1 MLCNVDHQICSLKR
15 SLQLILYI
23 SLNDSNLPLRIYFLT
38 AVLQW
43 LCVHGILMDQ
53 VLSAVI
59 VTSVQLS
66 GQTDTEVTFK
76 LDGIAITSVL
86 ILNAHHLY

>member
-1 MLCNVDHQICSLKR
+1 M
-15 SLQLILYI
+15 LYI

-38 AVLQW
+38 AVRQW

-86 ILNAHHLY
+86 IFNAHHLY

>member
-1 MLCNVDHQICSLKR
+1 MIVEVWASIDRDTTTVHNTLS
-15 SLQLILYI
+15 S
-23 SLNDSNLPLRIYFLT
+23 
-38 AVLQW
+38 AVRQW

-86 ILNAHHLY
+86 IFNAHHLY